1 MYMSRFLQKIKH
13 AVVEFGI
20 HSSYFSDIYDTLWE
34 SFYVI
39 MSFVK
44 NYDLIVE
51 SFVREGC
58 SPAERRERTDVI
70 I

>member
-1 MYMSRFLQKIKH
+1 MGSRRLH
-13 AVVEFGI
+13 
-20 HSSYFSDIYDTLWE
+20 IYDTLSE

-51 SFVREGC
+51 LSTQERWSPVKGC
-58 SPAERRERTDVI
+58 ERTDVI
-70 I
+70 D